1 MIFDSITRKFQFRF
15 KDRVTAANILGE
27 SLKDRIKE
35 DEEQKNALV
44 LGIPRGG
51 IITADIVAKR
61 LSSPFF
67 DVVIPRKLSDIG
79 NKEQSI
85 GAVMEDGTT
94 YIDQQLVNDLQIP
107 SEYIEKEKLEQIQE
121 IKRRSQL
128 YRSGGGSSDSSRRSM
143 HSQTVV
149 LVDDGAATGATL
161 IVSAKWVNQILLQL
175 QQQQQ
180 ESKSKRLI
188 IAVPVAPKDTV
199 NLLKRECN
207 AEVEVV
213 TSPFTFY
220 SVSQYYESF
229 EPVAD
234 EQVIE
239 IMKARGLLLS

>member
-67 DVVIPRKLSDIG
+67 DIVIPRKLSDID

-107 SEYIEKEKLEQIQE
+107 SEYIEKEKSEQIQE

-128 YRSGGGSSDSSRRSM
+128 YRGDSSSISRTSKYNFGSSSSS
-143 HSQTVV
+143 S
-149 LVDDGAATGATL
+149 
-161 IVSAKWVNQILLQL
+161 S
-175 QQQQQ
+175 
-180 ESKSKRLI
+180 S
-188 IAVPVAPKDTV
+188 
-199 NLLKRECN
+199 LLKNYRN
-207 AEVEVV
+207 
-213 TSPFTFY
+213 
-220 SVSQYYESF
+220 YE
-229 EPVAD
+229 
-234 EQVIE
+234 
-239 IMKARGLLLS
+239 G

>member
-15 KDRVTAANILGE
+15 KDRVTAADILGE

-128 YRSGGGSSDSSRRSM
+128 YRGDSSSISRTSKYNFGSFSSSLLKNNR
-143 HSQTVV
+143 TIV

-161 IVSAKWVNQILLQL
+161 IVSAKWINKLLLQQQQ

-180 ESKSKRLI
+180 ESKSKSG
-188 IAVPVAPKDTV
+188 
-199 NLLKRECN
+199 
-207 AEVEVV
+207 VELSLFSV
-213 TSPFTFY
+213 FY
-220 SVSQYYESF
+220 FAS
-229 EPVAD
+229 
-234 EQVIE
+234 
-239 IMKARGLLLS
+239 

>member
-67 DVVIPRKLSDIG
+67 DIVIPRKFSDID

-94 YIDQQLVNDLQIP
+94 YIDQQLVNVLQIP

-128 YRSGGGSSDSSRRSM
+128 YRGDSSSISRTSKYNFGSFSSSSSLLKNHR
-143 HSQTVV
+143 TIV

-180 ESKSKRLI
+180 ESKSKRLF
-188 IAVPVAPKDTV
+188 
-199 NLLKRECN
+199 L
-207 AEVEVV
+207 
-213 TSPFTFY
+213 
-220 SVSQYYESF
+220 
-229 EPVAD
+229 
-234 EQVIE
+234 
-239 IMKARGLLLS
+239 